1 MSFIT
6 IGAIQ
11 KESLRF
17 EVHISCVNTA
27 FSQIPCTYLPE
38 CFDKIR
44 FLESVLNRCPRLRLA
59 FKNIYGN
66 VELSRIINSSCE
78 LFKATRCI
86 RLVLY
91 SCEKVHGTFTTYMIT
106 STRHHLRA
114 SNAIFKTECYKSTS
128 CFMLLNDRT
137 RWCYSFSRDNQMEPF
152 KQG

>member
-1 MSFIT
+1 MLMSFIT

-66 VELSRIINSSCE
+66 VGLSRIINSSCE

-91 SCEKVHGTFTTYMIT
+91 SCEKVRYLYYLHDNVNKT
-106 STRHHLRA
+106 SFAGIQRHFQDR
-114 SNAIFKTECYKSTS
+114 
-128 CFMLLNDRT
+128 ML
-137 RWCYSFSRDNQMEPF
+137 
-152 KQG
+152 